1 MEPRKKDWMLFRDK
15 IGDWQEAYIEKLHKE
30 YIVLLSG
37 DLPASSK
44 FWELE
49 KRLKIDKKRPGVCIE
64 LSKSNM
70 IYDMVSLIN
79 DGVISLENLDEF
91 SDELKESVKLL
102 LVRL

>member
-1 MEPRKKDWMLFRDK
+1 M
-15 IGDWQEAYIEKLHKE
+15 
-30 YIVLLSG
+30 
-37 DLPASSK
+37 PASTK
-44 FWELE
+44 FWELV

-70 IYDMVSLIN
+70 IYDIVSLIN